1 MAILGRILFALAVAL
16 VVWLVCVFFG
26 GLLALTHAPL
36 MAYVGAFI
44 ETWAVLI
51 AVIAFL
57 FAFFSGSSVS
67 GFWRRL

>member
-1 MAILGRILFALAVAL
+1 MGLIGRILFALACAL
-16 VVWLVCVFFG
+16 VAWLICVFFG

-44 ETWAVLI
+44 QTWAVLI

-57 FAFFSGSSVS
+57 FAFFSGRA
-67 GFWRRL
+67 FPLP